1 MQFSHNPPSIID
13 CFCKYEVEKPDAL
26 FLSEPVNGVYQEF
39 TWKSAGAEIRK
50 MAAVL
55 EQKGLK
61 KGDKVAILSKN
72 CAFWVMAD
80 LAILMAGCVPVPLYP
95 NSTPQS
101 LNQILVHSDSQLIFI
116 GKLDNPGLLQQA
128 VPAGMPQISFPFYP
142 ITGTEIWT
150 ELTSKQEPLQ
160 GKPLINKE
168 DLACIIYTSGTTG
181 MPKGVVHKFES
192 MSFAVDAFLQTNPT
206 LRKEIFFSYL
216 PLCHVAEKMLVECGT
231 IFTGS
236 SMYFVESMDSFTK
249 NLQQTKPTVFLAV
262 PRIWEKMRE
271 EILKK
276 MPQAKLDRILRIP
289 LISTLFK
296 RVLRKKLGFSRANFI
311 FTGAS
316 PINPLLLEW
325 FKKLD
330 IEIMEAYGMTENMAL
345 SHANKKGQIKFG
357 TVGTSYPGVEVRLGA
372 DQEVQV
378 KSKASMVGYYKEPQL
393 SAESF
398 IDGYL
403 RTGDQGSL
411 DAEGFLTIIGRTK
424 DQFKTSKGKYVSPAP
439 IESKILE
446 NSFIDQA
453 CVVGHAMPSA
463 MVICILSPQG
473 RAENA
478 SNLRLE
484 LSEHLQ
490 KVNDQLEPHEKLSK
504 MVLLKEEW
512 TIDNGILTPT
522 LKIKRK
528 SVDQQYQ
535 DQYANWQSQAESV
548 IILS

>member
-1 MQFSHNPPSIID
+1 MQYSHNPPSIID
-13 CFCKYEVEKPDAL
+13 CFCKYELEKPSAL
-26 FLSEPVNGVYQEF
+26 FLAEPVNGVYQSFSWE
-39 TWKSAGAEIRK
+39 SAGAEIRK
-50 MAAVL
+50 MVTVL
-55 EQKGLK
+55 EHKGLK

-101 LNQILVHSDSQLIFI
+101 LNQILIHSDSKLIFI
-116 GKLDNPGLLQQA
+116 GKLDNPSLLQGA
-128 VPAGMPQISFPFYP
+128 VPQGMPQISFPFYP
-142 ITGTEIWT
+142 IAGTEVWT
-150 ELTSKQEPLQ
+150 DLTSKENPIQ
-160 GKPLINKE
+160 GKPLIKPE

-192 MSFAVDAFLQTNPT
+192 MSFAVNAFLQTNPT

-236 SMYFVESMDSFTK
+236 SMYFVETMDSFTK
-249 NLQQTKPTVFLAV
+249 NLQHTKPTVFLAV

-276 MPQAKLDRILRIP
+276 MPQAKLDRILQIP

-357 TVGTSYPGVEVRLGA
+357 TVGSSYHGVEVRLGA
-372 DQEVQV
+372 DQEVQI
-378 KSKASMVGYYKEPQL
+378 KSIASMVGYYKEPEL
-393 SAESF
+393 TAECF

-403 RTGDQGSL
+403 RTGDQGSI
-411 DAEGFLTIIGRTK
+411 DADGFLTIIGRNK

-446 NSFIDQA
+446 NSLIDQA

-463 MVICILSPQG
+463 MAICILSPQG
-473 RAENA
+473 REENA
-478 SNLRLE
+478 SNLSLA
-484 LSEHLQ
+484 LSEHLK
-490 KVNDQLEPHEKLSK
+490 KVNEHLEPHEKLSK
-504 MVLLKEEW
+504 MILLKEEW

-535 DQYANWQSQAESV
+535 ENYENWQAQPESV
-548 IILS
+548 LILS

>member
-249 NLQQTKPTVFLAV
+249 NLQHTKPTVFLAV

-296 RVLRKKLGFSRANFI
+296 RILRKKLGFSRANFI

>member
-1 MQFSHNPPSIID
+1 
-13 CFCKYEVEKPDAL
+13 
-26 FLSEPVNGVYQEF
+26 
-39 TWKSAGAEIRK
+39 
-50 MAAVL
+50 
-55 EQKGLK
+55 
-61 KGDKVAILSKN
+61 
-72 CAFWVMAD
+72 
-80 LAILMAGCVPVPLYP
+80 
-95 NSTPQS
+95 
-101 LNQILVHSDSQLIFI
+101 
-116 GKLDNPGLLQQA
+116 
-128 VPAGMPQISFPFYP
+128 
-142 ITGTEIWT
+142 
-150 ELTSKQEPLQ
+150 
-160 GKPLINKE
+160 
-168 DLACIIYTSGTTG
+168 
-181 MPKGVVHKFES
+181 
-192 MSFAVDAFLQTNPT
+192 
-206 LRKEIFFSYL
+206 
-216 PLCHVAEKMLVECGT
+216 
-231 IFTGS
+231 
-236 SMYFVESMDSFTK
+236 
-249 NLQQTKPTVFLAV
+249 
-262 PRIWEKMRE
+262 
-271 EILKK
+271 
-276 MPQAKLDRILRIP
+276 
-289 LISTLFK
+289 
-296 RVLRKKLGFSRANFI
+296 
-311 FTGAS
+311 
-316 PINPLLLEW
+316 
-325 FKKLD
+325 
-330 IEIMEAYGMTENMAL
+330 
-345 SHANKKGQIKFG
+345 
-357 TVGTSYPGVEVRLGA
+357 
-372 DQEVQV
+372 
-378 KSKASMVGYYKEPQL
+378 MVGYYKEPQL

>member
-26 FLSEPVNGVYQEF
+26 FLSEPVNGVYQEY

-249 NLQQTKPTVFLAV
+249 NLQHTKPTVFLAV

-296 RVLRKKLGFSRANFI
+296 RILRKKLGFSRANFI

-478 SNLRLE
+478 SNLRIE

-490 KVNDQLEPHEKLSK
+490 KVNDHLEPHEKLSK

>member
-1 MQFSHNPPSIID
+1 
-13 CFCKYEVEKPDAL
+13 
-26 FLSEPVNGVYQEF
+26 
-39 TWKSAGAEIRK
+39 
-50 MAAVL
+50 
-55 EQKGLK
+55 
-61 KGDKVAILSKN
+61 
-72 CAFWVMAD
+72 
-80 LAILMAGCVPVPLYP
+80 
-95 NSTPQS
+95 
-101 LNQILVHSDSQLIFI
+101 
-116 GKLDNPGLLQQA
+116 
-128 VPAGMPQISFPFYP
+128 MPQISFPFYP
-142 ITGTEIWT
+142 ISGTEVWT
-150 ELTSKQEPLQ
+150 DLTSKENPIQ
-160 GKPLINKE
+160 GKPLINPE

-192 MSFAVDAFLQTNPT
+192 MSFAVDAFLQSNPT

-249 NLQQTKPTVFLAV
+249 NLQHTRPTVFLAV

-289 LISTLFK
+289 VISTLFK
-296 RVLRKKLGFSRANFI
+296 RILRKKLGFSRANFI

-345 SHANKKGQIKFG
+345 SHANKKGQTKFG

-372 DQEVQV
+372 DHEVQI

-411 DAEGFLTIIGRTK
+411 DADGFLTIIGRTK

-446 NSFIDQA
+446 NSLIDQA

-463 MVICILSPQG
+463 MAICILSPQG
-473 RAENA
+473 REENA
-478 SNLRLE
+478 SNLSLA
-484 LSEHLQ
+484 LSEHLK
-490 KVNDQLEPHEKLSK
+490 KVNEHLEPHEKLSK
-504 MVLLKEEW
+504 IILLKEEW

-535 DQYANWQSQAESV
+535 ENYENWQTQPEP
-548 IILS
+548 ILILS

>member
-1 MQFSHNPPSIID
+1 MQYSHNPPSIID
-13 CFCKYEVEKPDAL
+13 CFCKYEIEKPEAL

-39 TWKSAGAEIRK
+39 SWKKAGVEIRK

-116 GKLDNPGLLQQA
+116 GKLDNPTLLQQA
-128 VPAGMPQISFPFYP
+128 VPDGMPQISFPFYP
-142 ITGTEIWT
+142 IAGTEIWT
-150 ELTSKQEPLQ
+150 DLTKKQEPIQ
-160 GKPLINKE
+160 GKPLIKPE
-168 DLACIIYTSGTTG
+168 DLSCIIYTSGTTG
-181 MPKGVVHKFES
+181 MPKGVVHSFGA

-206 LRKEIFFSYL
+206 MRKEIFFSYL

-236 SMYFVESMDSFTK
+236 SMYFVESMDSFSK
-249 NLQQTKPTVFLAV
+249 NLQHTKPTVFLAV

-289 LISTLFK
+289 VISTLFK
-296 RVLRKKLGFSRANFI
+296 RILRKKLGFSRANFI
-311 FTGAS
+311 YTGAS
-316 PINPLLLEW
+316 PINPMLLEW
-325 FKKLD
+325 YKKLD

-345 SHANKKGQIKFG
+345 SHVNKKGLTKFG
-357 TVGTSYPGVEVRLGA
+357 TVGTSYPGVAVRLGH
-372 DQEVQV
+372 DQEIQV
-378 KSKASMVGYYKEPQL
+378 KSKASMLGYYKEPEL
-393 SAESF
+393 TAECF

-403 RTGDQGSL
+403 RTGDQGSI
-411 DAEGFLTIIGRTK
+411 DADGFLSIIGRTK
-424 DQFKTSKGKYVSPAP
+424 DQFKTSKGKYISPAP

-446 NSFIDQA
+446 NSLIDQA

-478 SNLRLE
+478 STLSME
-484 LSEHLQ
+484 LGEHLK
-490 KVNDQLEPHEKLSK
+490 KVNEQLEPHEKLSK
-504 MVLLKEEW
+504 MILLKEEW

-535 DQYANWQSQAESV
+535 DHYQNWLAQAETV
-548 IILS
+548 LILS

>member
-13 CFCKYEVEKPDAL
+13 CFCKYEIEKPDAL

-55 EQKGLK
+55 EEKGLK

-101 LNQILVHSDSQLIFI
+101 LNQILIHSDSQLIFI
-116 GKLDNPGLLQQA
+116 GKLDNPSLLQQA

-142 ITGTEIWT
+142 IADTEIWT
-150 ELTSKQEPLQ
+150 DLTSKQEPLQ
-160 GKPLINKE
+160 GKPLISTE

-181 MPKGVVHKFES
+181 MPKGVVHKFEA

-249 NLQQTKPTVFLAV
+249 NLQHTRPTVFLAV

-296 RVLRKKLGFSRANFI
+296 RILRKKLGFSRANFI

-345 SHANKKGQIKFG
+345 SHANKKGHTKFG

-378 KSKASMVGYYKEPQL
+378 KSKASMVGYYKEPAL

-403 RTGDQGSL
+403 RTGDQGSI
-411 DAEGFLTIIGRTK
+411 DAQGYLTIIGRTK

-446 NSFIDQA
+446 HSMIDQT

-463 MVICILSPQG
+463 MAICILSPQG
-473 RAENA
+473 REENA
-478 SNLRLE
+478 SNLSLS
-484 LSEHLQ
+484 LSEHLK
-490 KVNDQLEPHEKLSK
+490 KVNEHLEPHEKLSK
-504 MVLLKEEW
+504 MILLKEEW

-535 DQYANWQSQAESV
+535 ENYENWQSQPETV
-548 IILS
+548 LILS

>member
-1 MQFSHNPPSIID
+1 MQFNHNPPSIID
-13 CFCKYEVEKPDAL
+13 CFCKYEIEKPDAI

-39 TWKSAGAEIRK
+39 SWKSAGAEIRK

-101 LNQILVHSDSQLIFI
+101 LNQILIHSDSQLIFI
-116 GKLDNPGLLQQA
+116 GKLDNPALMQQA

-142 ITGTEIWT
+142 IAGTEIWT
-150 ELTSKQEPLQ
+150 DLTSKQDPIQ
-160 GKPLINKE
+160 GKPLISPQ
-168 DLACIIYTSGTTG
+168 DLSCIIYTSGTTG
-181 MPKGVVHKFES
+181 MPKGVVHSFEA

-236 SMYFVESMDSFTK
+236 TMYFVESMDSFSK
-249 NLQQTKPTVFLAV
+249 NLQFTRPTVFLAV

-289 LISTLFK
+289 VISTLFK
-296 RVLRKKLGFSRANFI
+296 RILRKKLGFSRANFI

-316 PINPLLLEW
+316 PINPMLLEW

-330 IEIMEAYGMTENMAL
+330 LEIMEAYGMTENMAL
-345 SHANKKGQIKFG
+345 SHANKKGQTKFG
-357 TVGTSYPGVEVRLGA
+357 TVGTSYPGVEVRIGE

-378 KSKASMVGYYKEPQL
+378 KSKASMLGYYKEPEL
-393 SAESF
+393 TAECF

-403 RTGDQGSL
+403 RTGDQGSI
-411 DAEGFLTIIGRTK
+411 DANGFLTIIGRTK

-446 NSFIDQA
+446 HPFIDQA
-453 CVVGHAMPSA
+453 CVVGHALPSA
-463 MVICILSPQG
+463 LVICILSPQG
-473 RAENA
+473 REENA
-478 SNLRLE
+478 STLNLA
-484 LSEHLQ
+484 LSEHL
-490 KVNDQLEPHEKLSK
+490 KNVNEQLEQHEKLSK

-535 DQYANWQSQAESV
+535 DNYEKWQSQPESV
-548 IILS
+548 LILS